1 MEEMFVSNLK
11 LFSSYGGLNPETWI
25 WRASYSYIEQK
36 TVGFRARMSS
46 SPSSDTGSIMCHM
59 PQLPK

>member
-11 LFSSYGGLNPETWI
+11 LFSSYGGLTWI
-25 WRASYSYIEQK
+25 WRVSYSYIEQK
-36 TVGFRARMSS
+36 TVGFRARISS
-46 SPSSDTGSIMCHM
+46 SPSSDTDSIMCHM